1 MELDYDFICCINYIC
16 SRIKLALL
24 KIKLMQ
30 VINLITLLIS
40 NSDIFDKMYQEINRQ
55 NTFYFWIIGIT
66 LTISVAITVFFG
78 VLQWRLSDKQIQ
90 RMKEETKNEIAK
102 EYSLEKVAKIDD
114 LDEYQ
119 QKAKIALKNLNS
131 YWRAELIKKIFQL
144 INEIGNNPRIDGFQ
158 KMNEFEMDIDSFVE
172 DPFLPRA
179 MIGSSLTVFLTRLEA
194 GDLKKTDEVE
204 KMKNY
209 IHEKG
214 ADALQ
219 ELDNMKNMK
228 PDDFKNMQF

>member
-1 MELDYDFICCINYIC
+1 
-16 SRIKLALL
+16 
-24 KIKLMQ
+24 MQ

-55 NTFYFWIIGIT
+55 NTFYFWIIGIA

-90 RMKEETKNEIAK
+90 RMKEETKNEIVK

-131 YWRAELIKKIFQL
+131 YLRAELIKKIFQL
-144 INEIGNNPRIDGFQ
+144 IREIGNNPKIDGFQ
-158 KMNEFEMDIDSFVE
+158 KMNDFEMNIDSFVE
-172 DPFLPRA
+172 DPFLPKA

-209 IHEKG
+209 IREKG
-214 ADALQ
+214 AEAL
-219 ELDNMKNMK
+219 K
-228 PDDFKNMQF
+228 

>member
-1 MELDYDFICCINYIC
+1 M
-16 SRIKLALL
+16 
-24 KIKLMQ
+24 
-30 VINLITLLIS
+30 LIS

-55 NTFYFWIIGIT
+55 NTFYFWIIGIA

-90 RMKEETKNEIAK
+90 RMKEETKNEIVK

-131 YWRAELIKKIFQL
+131 YLRAELIKKIFQL
-144 INEIGNNPRIDGFQ
+144 IREIGNNPKIDGFQ
-158 KMNEFEMDIDSFVE
+158 KMNEFEMNIDSFVE
-172 DPFLPRA
+172 DPFLPKA

-209 IHEKG
+209 IREKG

-228 PDDFKNMQF
+228 PDDLKNMQF

>member
-1 MELDYDFICCINYIC
+1 
-16 SRIKLALL
+16 
-24 KIKLMQ
+24 MQ

-55 NTFYFWIIGIT
+55 NTFYFWIIGIA

-90 RMKEETKNEIAK
+90 RMKEETKNEIVK

-131 YWRAELIKKIFQL
+131 YLRAELIKKIFQL
-144 INEIGNNPRIDGFQ
+144 IRELGNNPKIDGFQ
-158 KMNEFEMDIDSFVE
+158 KMNEFEMNIDSFVE
-172 DPFLPRA
+172 DPFLPKA

-209 IHEKG
+209 IREKG

-228 PDDFKNMQF
+228 PDDLKNMQF

>member
-1 MELDYDFICCINYIC
+1 
-16 SRIKLALL
+16 
-24 KIKLMQ
+24 MQ

-55 NTFYFWIIGIT
+55 NTFYFWIIGIA

-90 RMKEETKNEIAK
+90 RMKEETKNEIVK

-131 YWRAELIKKIFQL
+131 YLRAELIKKIFQL
-144 INEIGNNPRIDGFQ
+144 IREIGNNPKIDGFQ
-158 KMNEFEMDIDSFVE
+158 KMNEFEMNIDSFVE
-172 DPFLPRA
+172 DPFLPKA
-179 MIGSSLTVFLTRLEA
+179 MIGSSLPVFFTRLEA

-209 IHEKG
+209 IREKG

-228 PDDFKNMQF
+228 PDDLKNMQF

>member
-1 MELDYDFICCINYIC
+1 MIILVSESAMNDKLIDIIEEQNNYYLGI
-16 SRIKLALL
+16 ITLVATLAL
-24 KIKLMQ
+24 
-30 VINLITLLIS
+30 
-40 NSDIFDKMYQEINRQ
+40 
-55 NTFYFWIIGIT
+55 
-66 LTISVAITVFFG
+66 AIFG
-78 VLQWRLSDKQIQ
+78 VVQWKINDKKLHQL
-90 RMKEETKNEIAK
+90 KEQTIRESEEKIAK

-131 YWRAELIKKIFQL
+131 YLRAELIKKIFQL
-144 INEIGNNPRIDGFQ
+144 IREIGNNPKIDGFQ
-158 KMNEFEMDIDSFVE
+158 KMNEFEMNIDSFVE
-172 DPFLPRA
+172 DPFLPKA

-209 IHEKG
+209 IREKG
-214 ADALQ
+214 ADALK

>member
-1 MELDYDFICCINYIC
+1 
-16 SRIKLALL
+16 
-24 KIKLMQ
+24 MQ

-55 NTFYFWIIGIT
+55 NTFYFWIIGIA

-90 RMKEETKNEIAK
+90 RMKEETKNEIVK

-131 YWRAELIKKIFQL
+131 YLRAELIKKIFQL
-144 INEIGNNPRIDGFQ
+144 IREIGNNPKIDGFQ
-158 KMNEFEMDIDSFVE
+158 KMNEFEMNIDSFVE
-172 DPFLPRA
+172 DPFLPKA

-209 IHEKG
+209 IREKG

-228 PDDFKNMQF
+228 PDDLKNMQF

>member
-1 MELDYDFICCINYIC
+1 MNDKLIDIIEEQNNYYLGI
-16 SRIKLALL
+16 ITLVATLAL
-24 KIKLMQ
+24 
-30 VINLITLLIS
+30 
-40 NSDIFDKMYQEINRQ
+40 
-55 NTFYFWIIGIT
+55 
-66 LTISVAITVFFG
+66 AIFG
-78 VLQWRLSDKQIQ
+78 VVQWKINDKKLHQL
-90 RMKEETKNEIAK
+90 KEQTIRESEEKIAK

-131 YWRAELIKKIFQL
+131 YLRAELIKKIFQL
-144 INEIGNNPRIDGFQ
+144 IREIGNNPKIDGFQ
-158 KMNEFEMDIDSFVE
+158 KMNEFEMNIDSFVE
-172 DPFLPRA
+172 DPFLPKA

-209 IHEKG
+209 IREKG
-214 ADALQ
+214 ADALK